1 MSDKIEPAVTPEEW
15 KEFRAGEL
23 HTTRLG
29 FHATA
34 ALSLHGKPFGFTW
47 EDVDRL
53 RKAEIIYFI
62 PSYGDQGRRVDVR
75 RPTPMGTSGGPDGS
89 RRATHAQPEG
99 PRSYTCAAPPRGVA
113 V

>member
-1 MSDKIEPAVTPEEW
+1 MSEKIEPAVTPEEW

-47 EDVDRL
+47 EDVDQL
-53 RKAEIIYFI
+53 RESAAYI
-62 PSYGDQGRRVDVR
+62 GRVVDVESFFYESDDVNSE
-75 RPTPMGTSGGPDGS
+75 TLCASLLS
-89 RRATHAQPEG
+89 LATRIA
-99 PRSYTCAAPPRGVA
+99 SLLPPRKP
-113 V
+113 

>member
-1 MSDKIEPAVTPEEW
+1 MTENSDQPDRKIEPALTPEEW

-34 ALSLHGKPFGFTW
+34 ALCLHGKPFGFTW

-62 PSYGDQGRRVDVR
+62 PGYGDQGRRVDER
-75 RPTPMGTSGGPDGS
+75 GTALLDDLADRIASLL
-89 RRATHAQPEG
+89 
-99 PRSYTCAAPPRGVA
+99 PPRA
-113 V
+113 

>member
-1 MSDKIEPAVTPEEW
+1 MSEKIEPAVTPEEW

-47 EDVDRL
+47 EDVDNL
-53 RKAEIIYFI
+53 RGAF
-62 PSYGDQGRRVDVR
+62 GVR
-75 RPTPMGTSGGPDGS
+75 RWRGAGRGDDARFLWMLELADRIASLL
-89 RRATHAQPEG
+89 
-99 PRSYTCAAPPRGVA
+99 PPR
-113 V
+113 